1 MLSHLIEIL
10 SRPSQLYFV
19 AKQEKGYERGA
30 SVPIQMESWFN
41 GQCTSRFSYFS
52 MIICPV
58 IQRVEQENYHQLWFR
73 QILHDGW
80 KPISCLLPCWCF
92 RKKKYF
98 LLLFCLF
105 VHFGRFPWHFALF
118 LYFTQGSK
126 THLWKKI
133 FSFPQLQS
141 VGNWPLK
148 SLIHFKIVCQTF
160 LVAISVGKIQ
170 YLDKSSTI
178 PFAACALQRKRDTL
192 GYSEN
197 SRLLPPK
204 TSLLLSS
211 DEF

>member
-1 MLSHLIEIL
+1 MHI
-10 SRPSQLYFV
+10 
-19 AKQEKGYERGA
+19 
-30 SVPIQMESWFN
+30 
-41 GQCTSRFSYFS
+41 T
-52 MIICPV
+52 
-58 IQRVEQENYHQLWFR
+58 
-73 QILHDGW
+73 
-80 KPISCLLPCWCF
+80 
-92 RKKKYF
+92 F
-98 LLLFCLF
+98 LLLQHDHLPSYTESRAGKLPPTLIPADTAWWLKANFMSVALKKNTSFSPFFCLF
-105 VHFGRFPWHFALF
+105 VHLGKFPWHFALF

-197 SRLLPPK
+197 SRLLPQK
-204 TSLLLSS
+204 LLFYSLLMNFNFEVVKSRFFYKRGFRRKAGGIYHGNLTLG
-211 DEF
+211 